1 MSGHGFAGALRE
13 RVTVERWHEGTD
25 DLAGDPGAWIS
36 VEDGWASI
44 RPDHGRPDMDG
55 AALSTRRRYRIVMR
69 DLPEFGLRHRLMWKG
84 LALTPLSVERDPRS
98 EEHTSELQSLMR
110 ISYAVFCLK

>member
-13 RVTVERWHEGTD
+13 RVTVERWHDGTD

-44 RPDHGRPDMDG
+44 RPDHGRPDTDG
-55 AALSTRRRYRIVMR
+55 AAISTRQRYRIVMR
-69 DLPEFGLRHRLMWKG
+69 DLPEFGLRHRLMWNG
-84 LALTPLSVERDPRS
+84 LALTPLSVERDPR
-98 EEHTSELQSLMR
+98 LPDRMR
-110 ISYAVFCLK
+110 MTAEARP

>member
-1 MSGHGFAGALRE
+1 MNEAGFAGALRE
-13 RVTVERWHEGTD
+13 RVTIERRHEGTD

-44 RPDHGRPDMDG
+44 RPDHGRPNTDG
-55 AALSTRRRYRIVMR
+55 AAISTRRRYRIMMR

-84 LALTPLSVERDPRS
+84 LALMPLSVERDPSSPDR
-98 EEHTSELQSLMR
+98 MR
-110 ISYAVFCLK
+110 IVAEVRT

>member
-44 RPDHGRPDMDG
+44 RPAHGRPDMDG
-55 AALSTRRRYRIVMR
+55 EALSTRRRYRTVMHE
-69 DLPEFGLRHRLMWKG
+69 LQQFGMRHRLMWQE
-84 LALTPLSVERDPRS
+84 LALTPLSGQHPPPLPDP
-98 EEHTSELQSLMR
+98 
-110 ISYAVFCLK
+110 